1 MSRRILP
8 LSLVVASGWWAALLV
23 AALAVRPIA
32 PVDET
37 RYLAV
42 AWEMWVSGSYVV
54 PHLNGAL
61 YSHKPPLMFWLISG
75 GWGLFGIN
83 DWWPRLLLGLFSL
96 GSLGFTVHIA
106 RRLWPQRDAI
116 AAIAVSVTA
125 GALWWAFFTGA
136 VMFDLML
143 AFFVLVAVAGVM
155 RAAAGKA
162 LSGWLIAGTGI
173 GLGILTKGPVALLHV
188 LPLALLAPWWAAA
201 PPAGGWRGWYPG
213 MLGAVLLGAA
223 IALAWAIPA
232 AVLGGPQFEYE
243 LFWHQSANRMVSAF
257 HHVRP
262 VWWYLA
268 IAPLILFPWLLWPT
282 LWRGLAGLARGPRD
296 DGLRFALA
304 WLVPVFVAFSLI
316 SSKQMHYLFPVFPAF
331 AMIVALG
338 LARLPGPPGRAGM
351 VAVALAFAALSAV
364 LFTQADNPRLAALV
378 RPDEQWMVW
387 VTAAV
392 AALAAAML
400 AFVHPRSHVRAT
412 LLLGTATVALMVG
425 AYFGVLRAIADG
437 YDLRPVSAH
446 LAQAQSAG
454 RPIAHHG
461 KYHGQFQFVGRLRE
475 PLVVVHEPDKLR
487 VWAGQHPE
495 GLIVVYSRR
504 SLTHPTARP
513 EFVQL
518 YRGRRVSVW
527 RGADFAQVSDEW
539 AQLDSGP
546 PDTESDS

>member
-1 MSRRILP
+1 MSERPVRLA
-8 LSLVVASGWWAALLV
+8 LAVASGWWVALVVATLV
-23 AALAVRPIA
+23 ARPIA

-42 AWEMWVSGSYVV
+42 AWEMWLSGNYVV

-61 YSHKPPLMFWLISG
+61 YSHKPPLIFWLINA
-75 GWGLFGIN
+75 GWALFGVN
-83 DWWPRLLLGLFSL
+83 DWWPRILLGLFAI
-96 GSLGFTVHIA
+96 GSLGLTLHIA
-106 RRLWPQRDAI
+106 RRLWPQREEL
-116 AAIAVSVTA
+116 AAIAVLVTG

-136 VMFDLML
+136 IMFDLML
-143 AFFVLVAVAGVM
+143 AFFVLVAVAGVL
-155 RAAAGKA
+155 RAAAGHA
-162 LSGWLIAGTGI
+162 LSGWLMTGAGI

-188 LPLALLAPWWAAA
+188 MPLALLAPWWAAT
-201 PPAGGWRGWYPG
+201 PPAGGWRAWYLRA
-213 MLGAVLLGAA
+213 LGAVLVGAV

-232 AVLGGPQFEYE
+232 AILGGEQFEYE
-243 LFWHQSANRMVSAF
+243 LFWYQSANRMVSAF

-282 LWRGLAGLARGPRD
+282 LWRGVAQLRSGPRD
-296 DGLRFALA
+296 NGVRFAFA
-304 WLVPVFVAFSLI
+304 WAVPVFVAFSFI
-316 SSKQMHYLFPVFPAF
+316 SSKQMHYLFPEFPAF
-331 AMIVALG
+331 AMIAAAGLVR
-338 LARLPGPPGRAGM
+338 LARPPGRRGM
-351 VAVALAFAALSAV
+351 LVVAVAFAAVSVL
-364 LFTQADNPRLAALV
+364 LFTQADHPRLANLV
-378 RPDEQWMVW
+378 RPGEQGLVW
-387 VTAAV
+387 LTAGIAALMAAV
-392 AALAAAML
+392 LVLVRPRSRLHAAAM
-400 AFVHPRSHVRAT
+400 
-412 LLLGTATVALMVG
+412 LGTATVVLMVG
-425 AYFGVLRAIADG
+425 AYFGALRAIVDG
-437 YDLRPVSAH
+437 YDLRPVSAY